1 MQRTLF
7 ALVSLVAL
15 AGCSSKSDDT
25 ENTNPSGDK
34 KLVFHA
40 TPEATGASI
49 SLRQKELTN
58 GHLVVELV
66 GHALPDVYGVAF
78 RLKYDPAVLG
88 LEKVEAGSVW
98 AGAPIALGTEKVPGV
113 LAGVVSKQG
122 AVAGIA
128 GSDQVLATVS
138 LTLKQKAATGIE
150 FIPHR
155 NHVVDAAGK
164 SASSTFTGGA
174 LALE

>member
-1 MQRTLF
+1 MKRTLF
-7 ALVSLVAL
+7 SLVSMVALVA
-15 AGCSSKSDDT
+15 CSSKSDDT
-25 ENTNPSGDK
+25 GNTNPGGDK

-40 TPEATGASI
+40 TPDAAGASV
-49 SLRQKELTN
+49 SMRQKELTE

-98 AGAPIALGTEKVPGV
+98 AGAPIALGSEKVPGV

-122 AVAGIA
+122 AVAGLA

-138 LTLKQKAATGIE
+138 LTLKKKAATTLE
-150 FIPHR
+150 FVASR

-164 SASSTFTGGA
+164 SASSSFTGGA
-174 LALE
+174 LVLE

>member
-1 MQRTLF
+1 MRPLF
-7 ALVSLVAL
+7 ALATLIAL
-15 AGCSSKSDDT
+15 AGCSTKNDDT

-40 TPEATGASI
+40 VPDATGASV
-49 SLRQKELTN
+49 SMRQKELTN

-66 GHALPDVYGVAF
+66 GHGVPDVYGVAF

-98 AGAPIALGTEKVPGV
+98 AGAPIALGSEKTPGV

-138 LTLKQKAATGIE
+138 LTLKQKAATSIE
-150 FIPHR
+150 FIPNR
-155 NHVVDAAGK
+155 NHVVNGAGK
-164 SASSTFTGGA
+164 SASSTFTGGS